1 MKFRNKLLMGVILF
15 FSISFGIGGSILIS
29 ASFRG
34 NLSREKQAAVNSY
47 QMVLNMLRVVNSVS
61 SQSYYMDIVN
71 TLKQLEDKGGGS
83 WIGLRLSDEE
93 RAIYES
99 SKETS
104 HLKNWTKEMEEDHF
118 LLQVFSEGGLYYL
131 QISGQLEAGEKKMY
145 LDGLYNI
152 TGIYDARAQQMI
164 IYRNVFLAVLAG
176 AVLIFW
182 ILTVLL
188 TKPLQELSKAAREI
202 SKGNLSRR
210 ASIYSTDEIGLLAE
224 DFNQMAERLEDHIQ
238 QLETAMERQE
248 EFMGSFAHELKTP
261 MTSIIGYADL
271 LRSQELS
278 GEQRREAANYI
289 FSQGRRLETLSLKLL
304 ELLVLKKQ
312 DLEFVMSS
320 PARLV
325 KESADLMKPGL
336 TEAGICV
343 ETICEPGEC
352 MMEPDLIVSL
362 LVNLI
367 DNAKKA
373 MEQGGHLL
381 IRVEMLEEGC
391 CIIVE
396 DEGTGI
402 PEGELA
408 KITEAFYRV
417 DKSRSR
423 AQGGAGLG
431 LALCREIVSLHG
443 GSLVFENREDKG
455 TRVKVELKGGAGN

>member
-1 MKFRNKLLMGVILF
+1 MKFRNKLLIGVILF

-93 RAIYES
+93 RVIYES
-99 SKETS
+99 SKETIHIQEWS
-104 HLKNWTKEMEEDHF
+104 DEMEEDYF
-118 LLQVFSEGGLYYL
+118 MLQVFSEGGTYYL
-131 QISGQLEAGEKKMY
+131 QISGQLEAGEKMMC
-145 LDGLYNI
+145 LDGLYDI
-152 TGIYDARAQQMI
+152 SGIYAARAQQMV

-176 AVLIFW
+176 AVLTFW
-182 ILTVLL
+182 VLTVLL
-188 TKPLQELSKAAREI
+188 TKPLQELSKTAREI
-202 SKGNLSRR
+202 SGGNFSRR
-210 ASIYSTDEIGLLAE
+210 ARVYSADEIGRLAE
-224 DFNQMAERLEDHIQ
+224 DFNQMADKLEDHIQ

-278 GEQRREAANYI
+278 EDQRRDAANYI
-289 FSQGRRLETLSLKLL
+289 FSQGRRLESLSLKLL
-304 ELLVLKKQ
+304 DLLVLKKQ
-312 DLEFVMSS
+312 EIVFVMSS

-325 KESADLMKPGL
+325 QEAVDLMKPGL
-336 TEAGICV
+336 EESGICA
-343 ETICEPGEC
+343 EISCDAGEC
-352 MMEPDLIVSL
+352 LLEPDLIISL
-362 LVNLI
+362 LINLI

-373 MEQGGHLL
+373 MEQGGKLFISAKL
-381 IRVEMLEEGC
+381 QENGC

-402 PEGELA
+402 PERELV

-431 LALCREIVSLHG
+431 LALCKEIVSLHG
-443 GSLVFENREDKG
+443 GSLLFENRELKG
-455 TRVKVELKGGAGN
+455 TRVKVELKGGV

>member
-1 MKFRNKLLMGVILF
+1 MKFRNKLLIGVILF

-93 RAIYES
+93 RVIYES
-99 SKETS
+99 SKETIHIQEWS
-104 HLKNWTKEMEEDHF
+104 GEMEEDYF
-118 LLQVFSEGGLYYL
+118 MLQVFSEGGTYYL
-131 QISGQLEAGEKKMY
+131 QISGQLEAGEKMMC
-145 LDGLYNI
+145 LDGLYDI
-152 TGIYDARAQQMI
+152 SGIYAARAQQMV

-176 AVLIFW
+176 AVLTFW
-182 ILTVLL
+182 VLTVLL
-188 TKPLQELSKAAREI
+188 TKPLQELSKTAREI
-202 SKGNLSRR
+202 SGGNFSRR
-210 ASIYSTDEIGLLAE
+210 ARVYSEDEIGRLAE
-224 DFNQMAERLEDHIQ
+224 DFNQMADKLEDHIQ

-278 GEQRREAANYI
+278 EDQRRDAANYI
-289 FSQGRRLETLSLKLL
+289 FSQGRRLESLSLKLL
-304 ELLVLKKQ
+304 DLLVLKKQ
-312 DLEFVMSS
+312 EIVFVMSS

-325 KESADLMKPGL
+325 QEAVDLMKPGL
-336 TEAGICV
+336 EEAGICA
-343 ETICEPGEC
+343 EISCDAGEC
-352 MMEPDLIVSL
+352 LLEPDLIISL
-362 LVNLI
+362 LINLI

-373 MEQGGHLL
+373 MEQGGKLFISAKL
-381 IRVEMLEEGC
+381 QENGC

-402 PEGELA
+402 PERELV

-431 LALCREIVSLHG
+431 LALCKEIVSLHG
-443 GSLVFENREDKG
+443 GRLLFENREIKG
-455 TRVKVELKGGAGN
+455 TRVKVELKGGV